1 MGILNR
7 FSDIMKANVNDRLDK
22 RADPEKTIDEALVQ
36 AREDLAE
43 VKLETAKAMAAE
55 RAAKSRRDDTKERAA
70 REHELAGAAL
80 RAGNEKDAR
89 KLLAS
94 EAKIREQLAADE
106 ESLAMA
112 HENTEKMRELYN
124 KLANDIQ
131 DMEARKS
138 RIRATMSMADAT
150 ERLNSAGTPKRSAS
164 AAFEQYEDMAN
175 RRLDEAQAQAE
186 LNRRQGDGLDELRE
200 KYGSQS
206 EETDEALEALKKECG
221 MGS

>member
-7 FSDIMKANVNDRLDK
+7 FSDIMRANVNDRLDK
-22 RADPEKTIDEALVQ
+22 RADPERTIDEALVQ

-43 VKLETAKAMAAE
+43 VKLETAKVMAAE
-55 RAAKSRRDDTKERAA
+55 RSAKSRRDDTKERAE
-70 REHELAGAAL
+70 REHGLAGAAL
-80 RAGNEKDAR
+80 RAGNEADAR
-89 KLLAS
+89 KFLAS

-106 ESLAMA
+106 KSLAMA
-112 HENTEKMRELYN
+112 QQNTEKMRELYN
-124 KLANDIQ
+124 KLATDIQ

-175 RRLDEAQAQAE
+175 RRLDKAQAEAE

-200 KYGSQS
+200 KYESQS
-206 EETDEALEALKKECG
+206 EETDEALEALKKEFG
-221 MGS
+221 IK

>member
-7 FSDIMKANVNDRLDK
+7 FSDIMKANVNDRMER

-43 VKLETAKAMAAE
+43 VKLETAKVMAAE
-55 RAAKSRRDDTKERAA
+55 RAAKSRCDDTKERAA

-80 RAGNEKDAR
+80 RAGNEKDTR

-206 EETDEALEALKKECG
+206 EETDEAFEALKKEFG
-221 MGS
+221 VN

>member
-43 VKLETAKAMAAE
+43 VKLETAKVMAAE
-55 RAAKSRRDDTKERAA
+55 KTARSRRDDTKERAE
-70 REHELAGAAL
+70 REHGLAGAAL
-80 RAGNEKDAR
+80 RAGNETDAR
-89 KLLAS
+89 RFLAS
-94 EAKIREQLAADE
+94 EAKIREQLVADE
-106 ESLAMA
+106 KSLEMA
-112 HENTEKMRELYN
+112 QQNTEKMRELYN
-124 KLANDIQ
+124 KLATDIQ

-175 RRLDEAQAQAE
+175 RRLDKAQAEAE

-200 KYGSQS
+200 KYESQS
-206 EETDEALEALKKECG
+206 AETDEALEALKREFGIK
-221 MGS
+221 

>member
-7 FSDIMKANVNDRLDK
+7 FSDIMKANVNDRMER

-43 VKLETAKAMAAE
+43 VKLETAKVMAAE
-55 RAAKSRRDDTKERAA
+55 KTAKSRRDDTKERAA
-70 REHELAGAAL
+70 REHERAGAAL

-89 KLLAS
+89 TFLAS
-94 EAKIREQLAADE
+94 ETKIREQLAEDE
-106 ESLAMA
+106 KSLTMA
-112 HENTEKMRELYN
+112 QENTAKMRELYN
-124 KLANDIQ
+124 KLADDIQ

-164 AAFEQYEDMAN
+164 AAFDQYEDMAN
-175 RRLDEAQAQAE
+175 RRLDEAEAQAE
-186 LNRRQGDGLDELRE
+186 LNRRRGDGLDELRE
-200 KYGSQS
+200 KYESQS
-206 EETDEALEALKKECG
+206 QETDEALEALKKEYG
-221 MGS
+221 ID